1 MNNKEL
7 FFILFILVLAVITW
21 LSMDD
26 FNKRLGMQAGKVNKI
41 GENVNI
47 QEEKINKLVEDKEN
61 HISTLEIKRK
71 IGFITV

>member
-1 MNNKEL
+1 
-7 FFILFILVLAVITW
+7 
-21 LSMDD
+21 
-26 FNKRLGMQAGKVNKI
+26 MQAGKVNKI